1 MTQQHVDT
9 SEVIY
14 DTLTSDETFMALVGS
29 RVFKAGNTELDAI
42 SIITPGEPL
51 PAIKSQTGLEVI
63 IHDISKLDRRE
74 YITNEYDI
82 TTTWKVFLLAWPGSN
97 GATLN
102 SAARRIM
109 QLFSKASTIETNP
122 TPTGLGAIAQL
133 LVLIP
138 SDSLVLVE

>member
-9 SEVIY
+9 PEVIY
-14 DTLTSDETFMALVGS
+14 NTLTGDEAFMELVGN
-29 RVFKAGNTELDAI
+29 RVFKTGNTELSAI
-42 SIITPGEPL
+42 SIITPGGSL

-74 YITNEYDI
+74 YITNEYDV
-82 TTTWKVFLLAWPGSN
+82 TTTWKVFLLAWPGAN

-102 SAARRIM
+102 NAARRIM
-109 QLFSKASTIETNP
+109 QLFSKASTVEISTS
-122 TPTGLGAIAQL
+122 PTGLGAIVQL

-138 SDSLVLVE
+138 SDSIVLEQ